1 MSFEGL
7 PLSSR
12 KGTTVFQDKD
22 VVLMDHLQEGE
33 VLCCGTLSIKLVD
46 VVRRCRGAVI
56 IWKRSPDPE
65 TRVLV
70 EPSLG
75 SSLPKEWAVIPPPRD
90 LEVEVAELKSYRIE
104 PLEKERLVFIQEDG
118 TNHKPLIFL
127 KDSSL
132 QDFIFALKEYVSI
145 RQSKYDEN
153 LYILTDPSVRALDES
168 LTRLNLLDNDTAKPV
183 WNFLNEIK
191 MDTYATTISAFSKI
205 DGLLF
210 RTSNESEIRPEA
222 EMAEII
228 QRTLNTSNF
237 EVTDEVDAGFEVIT
251 SRPKLMVN
259 LPEVSRSDP
268 LCQLDWELHFNDDG
282 SVMDIDQLRVKIF
295 KGGIEHS
302 IRSDVWKFLLK
313 YYDFNSTYKEREVL
327 RKDKVNE
334 YFQMKAQWKSITPK
348 QESHFAA
355 FRERKVQ
362 IEKDI
367 CRTDRDHHFFEGDNN
382 ENVKIL
388 NNVLMTYVMYNFDL
402 GYVQGMSDLLS
413 PILYVMQNEVDA
425 FWCFVGFM
433 DIVKSN
439 FDFDQKG
446 MKAQLAQLVKLQK
459 LINPELYSYL
469 EHKESGNMYFY
480 FRWLLIWF
488 KREFKYKD
496 VMKLWEVLWTGLP
509 GKNFHLILC
518 LAILDGEM
526 CTILEN
532 NFGFTEILKH
542 INDMAHNINLDFV
555 LKKAEAL
562 HIKIK
567 GSPPE
572 YGVSNEVREILGL
585 PPITPLA
592 EAKTNGK
599 KSSSSSKPIP
609 IHENNSSSINKLEL
623 LSQSRSNPHEDH
635 QHQTLSNGNSS
646 TNNNNNINLIQ
657 DKRRHRSSD
666 GTNSLDNSSS
676 VEVLSESY
684 ENDLVF
690 GSSFE

>member
-1 MSFEGL
+1 MG
-7 PLSSR
+7 
-12 KGTTVFQDKD
+12 
-22 VVLMDHLQEGE
+22 
-33 VLCCGTLSIKLVD
+33 
-46 VVRRCRGAVI
+46 
-56 IWKRSPDPE
+56 
-65 TRVLV
+65 
-70 EPSLG
+70 
-75 SSLPKEWAVIPPPRD
+75 IPIPFP
-90 LEVEVAELKSYRIE
+90 
-104 PLEKERLVFIQEDG
+104 
-118 TNHKPLIFL
+118 
-127 KDSSL
+127 
-132 QDFIFALKEYVSI
+132 
-145 RQSKYDEN
+145 
-153 LYILTDPSVRALDES
+153 
-168 LTRLNLLDNDTAKPV
+168 
-183 WNFLNEIK
+183 
-191 MDTYATTISAFSKI
+191 
-205 DGLLF
+205 
-210 RTSNESEIRPEA
+210 
-222 EMAEII
+222 
-228 QRTLNTSNF
+228 
-237 EVTDEVDAGFEVIT
+237 
-251 SRPKLMVN
+251 
-259 LPEVSRSDP
+259 
-268 LCQLDWELHFNDDG
+268 
-282 SVMDIDQLRVKIF
+282 
-295 KGGIEHS
+295 
-302 IRSDVWKFLLK
+302 
-313 YYDFNSTYKEREVL
+313 
-327 RKDKVNE
+327 VNE

-446 MKAQLAQLVKLQK
+446 MKAQLAQLVATHLV
-459 LINPELYSYL
+459 
-469 EHKESGNMYFY
+469 
-480 FRWLLIWF
+480 F

-592 EAKTNGK
+592 EAKKQMGK
-599 KSSSSSKPIP
+599 NPLLLQSLFLYMK
-609 IHENNSSSINKLEL
+609 NNSSSINKLEL

-635 QHQTLSNGNSS
+635 QHQTLRTTKDKVNMNRNCPENYQETTQDSLNETNLFVHEILNRKSELVEPVVTPRFVPTCDKELLIGLGDIVSKTGVRVQSHISECKQEIQWVAELEKSSKHYADAYDCHGLLTERTIMAHGIDKIGLGTDCSGGYSPSLINAMRFAIITNKNLMLTEYSNEYLTFEDALYFATRGSAKVACAVSADTPDIPAALMSFVPQYSGCLSS
-646 TNNNNNINLIQ
+646 
-657 DKRRHRSSD
+657 RSGITMTYRKQNALS
-666 GTNSLDNSSS
+666 GICFLTSVSSLDN
-676 VEVLSESY
+676 VEIK
-684 ENDLVF
+684 DLQF
-690 GSSFE
+690 I